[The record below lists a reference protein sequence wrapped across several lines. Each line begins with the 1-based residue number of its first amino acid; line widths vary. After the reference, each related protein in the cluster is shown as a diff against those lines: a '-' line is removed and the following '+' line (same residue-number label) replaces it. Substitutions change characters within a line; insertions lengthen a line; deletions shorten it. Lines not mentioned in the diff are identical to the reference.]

1 MRHVDFVFR
10 PIERW
15 PQEPTPP
22 HRQRP
27 AHFKVGYERTLS
39 DLEYELARLGVTR
52 AFIQADV
59 SERDIRADG
68 LLRSDSKPRSPRVI
82 VSATSKHGPITLPC
96 DTYSHWKDNLRA
108 IALSLEALRDV
119 DRHGVTKRGEQYRG
133 LKQLTDGSG
142 PINSEEAAQ
151 FISSVVG
158 GTFSKAAILGNSD
171 TFDSAY
177 RAATKRLHPDVAGVD
192 ATAQWND
199 LQKAAAILRD
209 HFERACGR

>member
-1 MRHVDFVFR
+1 MKHVDFVFR

-22 HRQRP
+22 HRRRNAQ
-27 AHFKVGYERTLS
+27 FKVTYERTLQ

-68 LLRSDSKPRSPRVI
+68 LLRSDSRPQTPRVI
-82 VSATSKHGPITLPC
+82 VSATSKHGPLSLPC

-151 FISSVVG
+151 FISATTG
-158 GTFSKAAILGNSD
+158 GTWPKSIILGDSD
-171 TFDSAY
+171 IFESAY
-177 RAATKRLHPDVAGVD
+177 RLASKKLHPDVAG
-192 ATAQWND
+192 AGAAEQWN
-199 LQKAAAILRD
+199 LQKAAAILRH
-209 HFERACGR
+209 HFDRARA